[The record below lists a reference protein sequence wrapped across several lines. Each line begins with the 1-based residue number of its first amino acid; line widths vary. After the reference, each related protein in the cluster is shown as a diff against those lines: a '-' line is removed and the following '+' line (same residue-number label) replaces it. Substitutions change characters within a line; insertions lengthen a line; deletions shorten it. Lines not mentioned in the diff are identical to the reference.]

1 MEGVIEF
8 ANSLVIAVVAAPK
21 ALKSLVFAAH
31 SPRYNHS
38 LIGKSRSSAEAGSAR
53 GNFYTYHAVSEGR
66 MPGGSGRRLG
76 S

>member
-8 ANSLVIAVVAAPK
+8 ANSLFIAVAATPK

-38 LIGKSRSSAEAGSAR
+38 LIGKSRSSAEAGSVR
-53 GNFYTYHAVSEGR
+53 RNFYT
-66 MPGGSGRRLG
+66 
-76 S
+76 

>member
-1 MEGVIEF
+1 VNTLAMAFYVFRCGKARLSNLDRRVIEF
-8 ANSLVIAVVAAPK
+8 ANSLAIAVVAAPK

-53 GNFYTYHAVSEGR
+53 GNF
-66 MPGGSGRRLG
+66 
-76 S
+76 

>member
-8 ANSLVIAVVAAPK
+8 ANSLFIAVVGAPK

-38 LIGKSRSSAEAGSAR
+38 LTGKSRGSAEAGSAR
-53 GNFYTYHAVSEGR
+53 RNFYT
-66 MPGGSGRRLG
+66 
-76 S
+76 